1 MSLAAST
8 RAMLRWALDAPD
20 AADPG
25 PLPAV
30 PGEPGRAGE
39 GLAITALAQPD
50 EPLRALAARLA
61 SAQAARLGLD
71 TPPLGDGTAPG
82 PYAIWLAA
90 AVTVRAQYALA
101 CELARLCPPPEGAW
115 DLVLRHGVVAPVLA
129 GLAPAALPEQPQA
142 LPAALPEARPDALPE
157 ARPEARPDA
166 LPHALIDAL
175 RTASP
180 LTALLDHPAPGDRDR
195 CVQLAADVLLAHP
208 RGRRLLAHGLAE
220 LPGPGPRATVVLM
233 WRTHVLDRLRT
244 GTETQRAFVLD
255 VYETALAHHRA
266 SLLAEVERAHAALA
280 GAGTHDFER
289 ALALAGWWRPLWHI
303 RRAWPESLR
312 ERPQLDVYGV
322 LAGLRLHGRARAL
335 AGV

>member
-8 RAMLRWALDAPD
+8 RAMLRWAMDAPD
-20 AADPG
+20 AAEPG
-25 PLPAV
+25 PMPAV
-30 PGEPGRAGE
+30 PDPASTGEV
-39 GLAITALAQPD
+39 AIAALAQPD

-61 SAQAARLGLD
+61 AAQAARLGLD

-90 AVTVRAQYALA
+90 AVAVRARPELA
-101 CELARLCPPPEGAW
+101 CELARLCPPPLGAW

-129 GLAPAALPEQPQA
+129 WLE
-142 LPAALPEARPDALPE
+142 ALPEASPEASPGALPE
-157 ARPEARPDA
+157 APAEAAPSALPDA
-166 LPHALIDAL
+166 RLKALPPALIDAL

-180 LTALLDHPAPGDRDR
+180 LTALLEHPAPGDRDR
-195 CVQLAADVLLAHP
+195 CVQLASELLVHP
-208 RGRRLLAHGLAE
+208 RGRRLLAHALAAP
-220 LPGPGPRATVVLM
+220 PGPGARATVVLM

-255 VYETALAHHRA
+255 VYEAALAHHRA

-280 GAGTHDFER
+280 GAASHDFER

-312 ERPQLDVYGV
+312 ERPHLDVYGV

-335 AGV
+335 ADI

>member
-1 MSLAAST
+1 MSLAASA
-8 RAMLRWALDAPD
+8 RAMLRWAMDAPD

-25 PLPAV
+25 PMPAV
-30 PGEPGRAGE
+30 PAPAPGSAAEPARASE
-39 GLAITALAQPD
+39 GLAIAVLAHPD
-50 EPLRALAARLA
+50 EPLRALAARLGA
-61 SAQAARLGLD
+61 AQVARLGLD
-71 TPPLGDGTAPG
+71 TPPLGDDTAPG

-90 AVTVRAQYALA
+90 AVTLRAQPALA
-101 CELARLCPPPEGAW
+101 CELARLCPPPQGAW
-115 DLVLRHGVVAPVLA
+115 DLALRHGVVEPVLA
-129 GLAPAALPEQPQA
+129 QLV
-142 LPAALPEARPDALPE
+142 PDALPG
-157 ARPEARPDA
+157 ASPGA
-166 LPHALIDAL
+166 LPHALVDAL

-208 RGRRLLAHGLAE
+208 RGRRLLAHALAAP
-220 LPGPGPRATVVLM
+220 PGPGARAAVILM

-244 GTETQRAFVLD
+244 GTDTQRAFVLD

-280 GAGTHDFER
+280 GTDGQDFER

-312 ERPQLDVYGV
+312 ERPQLDVHGV

-335 AGV
+335 AEV